1 MQDRTFRIIE
11 CNNIKDQLIKQA
23 ETSIGKSSAAYI
35 KPLTDLE
42 AVIKK
47 HDETDE
53 AATIIRLQ
61 KGIPLGGIFDIRE
74 SLKRSVIGG
83 VLTMEECLNVSS
95 TIYGGRQ
102 AKDFIDRKS
111 TRLNSSHVA

>member
-1 MQDRTFRIIE
+1 MQDRIFRVLE
-11 CNNIKDQLIKQA
+11 FNKIKNQLIKQA
-23 ETSIGKSSAAYI
+23 ETSIGKSLASHI

-61 KGIPLGGIFDIRE
+61 KDIPLGGIFDIRE

-83 VLTMEECLNVSS
+83 ILTMEECLNE
-95 TIYGGRQ
+95 IGR
-102 AKDFIDRKS
+102 ASCRE
-111 TRLNSSHVA
+111 RV